1 MLLINLTSCEL
12 SNKLLFF
19 LLGLRNFTSLF
30 WPVFQL
36 FWKFKLKKHPF
47 WIFFKIFNLSCFS
60 LFKCFPNH
68 CDLTPPTLACERI
81 NTWLNVFSTWTCL
94 FSWSTAPECRITKR
108 PKQPDKS
115 VCQSAGSHY
124 MLLSKDRRL
133 TSSQPSM
140 LGKIHTLISSG
151 CITFCLPFFVFLISV
166 SIISISF
173 IHQICFSPNCCC

>member
-36 FWKFKLKKHPF
+36 FWKFKLKNIF
-47 WIFFKIFNLSCFS
+47 FEFFFKIFNLSCFS

-140 LGKIHTLISSG
+140 LGKNTHSHLQWLYYPLSPL
-151 CITFCLPFFVFLISV
+151 FCFLISV